1 MVEPHDQACFDD
13 TVGQLPH
20 QVTVGAEIST
30 VPIPVLAA
38 REVAPP
44 LVVLGGQDHIWRG
57 GESGRG
63 TAAVV
68 PTHTNSHRV
77 EDSHFAPALEKR
89 LAQ

>member
-1 MVEPHDQACFDD
+1 MVEPHDQACLDD
-13 TVGQLPH
+13 TVGEVPH
-20 QVTVGAEIST
+20 QVTVGAEVRT
-30 VPIPVLAA
+30 VPIPVLPA
-38 REVAPP
+38 REVAPS

-63 TAAVV
+63 ITAVV